1 MVNTSY
7 SIAEGK
13 GSEDILPTLVFDDGR
28 FTYFKFPGNREIPA
42 VFNVLGDGSE
52 TLVNSR
58 MEDDLLVVDR
68 VGRRLMLRAGSA
80 VVGVWNEAFDIDGI
94 PPGDGTTVPGVQRQL
109 KAKGTGPAAGHERRW
124 TTQRSHAVTEQTN
137 ASKRVPDDANAI
149 SPLPGEP
156 GIPNVAE
163 RQRITVSKKGLLAVG
178 LLILSLVVVAAFTIQ
193 RFTASGKKPEDETSK
208 RVSDRP
214 TAATAEPRRLEMPL
228 PVAAASTPTATP
240 RIPAIVPTAEELAE
254 PISVRRTG
262 AGAPA
267 GGNTKAAPPE
277 DAPVLLV
284 STRPG
289 ISVGATASPAR
300 SAEPGTAG
308 APEAP
313 AADARDPIANTA
325 RNLQAYQRQLQGLM
339 DTLTRTTAAATGQ
352 APVQFPAG
360 ALLGGAPGGGAPAG
374 APIGGAAAP
383 GAGLFGGQLQ
393 GSATPRVA
401 ASMLGNRSLTLPKG
415 TAFTCALKTKVISA
429 VSGLV
434 GCQVQR
440 NVYSDD
446 GRVLLIERGSHL
458 DGEYR
463 IASVRPGTVRIP
475 VLWTRIRTPLGVTV
489 DIDSPGTG
497 KLGESGID
505 GYVDNRW
512 PERIGAA
519 MLLSL
524 IDDSVKLI
532 IQNQANESN
541 ADTIVLPS
549 TTANTSKLAEK
560 VLESTISIPPLI
572 YQNQGGI
579 VGIYVA
585 RDVDFSS
592 VYELQ
597 AVQR

>member
-1 MVNTSY
+1 MNDPVRAEGRPDEDPN
-7 SIAEGK
+7 SIA
-13 GSEDILPTLVFDDGR
+13 
-28 FTYFKFPGNREIPA
+28 
-42 VFNVLGDGSE
+42 
-52 TLVNSR
+52 
-58 MEDDLLVVDR
+58 
-68 VGRRLMLRAGSA
+68 
-80 VVGVWNEAFDIDGI
+80 
-94 PPGDGTTVPGVQRQL
+94 
-109 KAKGTGPAAGHERRW
+109 
-124 TTQRSHAVTEQTN
+124 
-137 ASKRVPDDANAI
+137 
-149 SPLPGEP
+149 PLPGEA

-163 RQRITVSKKGLLAVG
+163 RQRLAVSKKGLLALG
-178 LLILSLVVVAAFTIQ
+178 LFVLTLIVIAGFTIHK
-193 RFTASGKKPEDETSK
+193 FAASGKKPDEESK
-208 RVSDRP
+208 RVGDRP
-214 TAATAEPRRLEMPL
+214 TAATAEPRRLEMP
-228 PVAAASTPTATP
+228 VIATAAASTPAAGGP

-254 PISVRRTG
+254 PIGVRRTG

-267 GGNTKAAPPE
+267 GGNTKVVPPE

-284 STRPG
+284 TSRPTPA
-289 ISVGATASPAR
+289 GATAAPSPRPGEPPAAAG
-300 SAEPGTAG
+300 AEPREID
-308 APEAP
+308 PS
-313 AADARDPIANTA
+313 DPIANTA
-325 RNLQAYQRQLQGLM
+325 RNLQGYQRQLQGLL
-339 DTLTRTTAAATGQ
+339 DTLTRSTALATGQ
-352 APVQFPAG
+352 ATGQVSTG
-360 ALLGGAPGGGAPAG
+360 ALLGGPPNGVAPPGAPL
-374 APIGGAAAP
+374 GGAAVP

-401 ASMLGNRSLTLPKG
+401 AGMLGNRSLTLPKG

-475 VLWTRIRTPLGVTV
+475 VLWTRIRTPNGVTV
-489 DIDSPGTG
+489 DIESPGTG
-497 KLGESGID
+497 QLGESGID
-505 GYVDNRW
+505 GYLDNRW
-512 PERIGAA
+512 GERIGAA

-532 IQNQANESN
+532 IQNQANEST

-560 VLESTISIPPLI
+560 VLESTINIPPLI

-597 AVQR
+597 PVAPIAQERRP